1 MYSFWR
7 NTLYFLDFLLPQ
19 CFSQT
24 IYWKTSLF
32 CTLTFV
38 NTFSISWLTQ
48 TLKESSLYRLTLFIA
63 SSSFIILT
71 LISIISFVSCFILCN
86 EGKDMNVAQRSLI
99 HSMSSSSALNLMAAT
114 ATHNQLNQ
122 INLDHN
128 YFERELRDPLED
140 ELQVFY

>member
-1 MYSFWR
+1 MDIFFDIFYLWSICYTSKDLLEKQFILSFCQYPR
-7 NTLYFLDFLLPQ
+7 IENV
-19 CFSQT
+19 S
-24 IYWKTSLF
+24 
-32 CTLTFV
+32 TF
-38 NTFSISWLTQ
+38 
-48 TLKESSLYRLTLFIA
+48 RLTLFIA

-122 INLDHN
+122 INSLDHN
-128 YFERELRDPLED
+128 YYERELNDSLD
-140 ELQVFY
+140 DHLQVKEKKKFFKQI

>member
-1 MYSFWR
+1 MGDFQTQFPYFMSLSNDLLENQFI
-7 NTLYFLDFLLPQ
+7 LYFDLCQYFFHLLID
-19 CFSQT
+19 T
-24 IYWKTSLF
+24 D
-32 CTLTFV
+32 
-38 NTFSISWLTQ
+38 TQ
-48 TLKESSLYRLTLFIA
+48 RSSLYRLTLFIA

>member
-1 MYSFWR
+1 MFLSNDLLENQFI
-7 NTLYFLDFLLPQ
+7 LYFDFCQYFFHLLID
-19 CFSQT
+19 T
-24 IYWKTSLF
+24 D
-32 CTLTFV
+32 
-38 NTFSISWLTQ
+38 TQ
-48 TLKESSLYRLTLFIA
+48 RSSLYRLTLFIA

>member
-1 MYSFWR
+1 MVKVRHRFGHLGYGSASVR
-7 NTLYFLDFLLPQ
+7 PNQQNGGSVVHYRIENV
-19 CFSQT
+19 S
-24 IYWKTSLF
+24 
-32 CTLTFV
+32 TF
-38 NTFSISWLTQ
+38 
-48 TLKESSLYRLTLFIA
+48 RLTLFIA

-122 INLDHN
+122 INSLDHN
-128 YFERELRDPLED
+128 YYERELNDSLD
-140 ELQVFY
+140 DHLQVKEKKKFFKQI

>member
-1 MYSFWR
+1 MIFPYYKKNLIKDPCFTSKDLLEKQFILSFCQYPR
-7 NTLYFLDFLLPQ
+7 IENV
-19 CFSQT
+19 S
-24 IYWKTSLF
+24 
-32 CTLTFV
+32 TF
-38 NTFSISWLTQ
+38 
-48 TLKESSLYRLTLFIA
+48 RLTLFIA

-122 INLDHN
+122 INSLDHN
-128 YFERELRDPLED
+128 YYERELNDSLD
-140 ELQVFY
+140 DHLQVKEKKKFLSK

>member
-1 MYSFWR
+1 MGSAWVRHRFGHLGHGSASVRPNQQNGGSVVHYRIENVS
-7 NTLYFLDFLLPQ
+7 
-19 CFSQT
+19 
-24 IYWKTSLF
+24 
-32 CTLTFV
+32 TF
-38 NTFSISWLTQ
+38 
-48 TLKESSLYRLTLFIA
+48 RLTLFIA

-122 INLDHN
+122 INSLDHN
-128 YFERELRDPLED
+128 YYERELNDSLD
-140 ELQVFY
+140 DHLQVKEKKSFLSKW

>member
-1 MYSFWR
+1 M
-7 NTLYFLDFLLPQ
+7 
-19 CFSQT
+19 
-24 IYWKTSLF
+24 
-32 CTLTFV
+32 
-38 NTFSISWLTQ
+38 
-48 TLKESSLYRLTLFIA
+48 FIA

-122 INLDHN
+122 INSLDHN
-128 YFERELRDPLED
+128 YYERELNDSLD
-140 ELQVFY
+140 DHLQVKEKKSFLSK

>member
-1 MYSFWR
+1 MFLSNDLLENQFILYFDFCQYSF
-7 NTLYFLDFLLPQ
+7 NLLID
-19 CFSQT
+19 T
-24 IYWKTSLF
+24 DTKR
-32 CTLTFV
+32 
-38 NTFSISWLTQ
+38 
-48 TLKESSLYRLTLFIA
+48 SSLYRLTLFIA

-140 ELQVFY
+140 ELQVCFTSSSQHSKAQLGESW